1 MIQIIPLNESRSL
14 VPVPDL
20 KLSSLEEEMRRKL
33 HYHHLAR
40 EFSRDTINKLIK
52 INSNGILAVFKV
64 ITDEENSYSEDDDTA
79 KPKVEILNLGPWK
92 GEYKP
97 RGAII
102 SNSGI
107 LNTSYVDIDEIHAL
121 ERDGEFTSRIVDLE
135 PDQSLYWHKK
145 FNLFYSCTCASSS
158 KPLKRNS
165 ITEVSSTLSIAFEN
179 LNPEYIP
186 EQCST
191 AFSIKIDVSFW

>member
-1 MIQIIPLNESRSL
+1 MIQIVPLNESRSL
-14 VPVPDL
+14 VPVPEL
-20 KLSSLEEEMRRKL
+20 KLSSLEEEMRRYL

-79 KPKVEILNLGPWK
+79 KPKVDILNLGPWK
-92 GEYKP
+92 GEYDP

-107 LNTSYVDIDEIHAL
+107 LNTSYVDIDEIREL
-121 ERDGEFTSRIVDLE
+121 ERDGEFTSKVVDLE
-135 PDQSLYWHKK
+135 PYQSLYWHKE
-145 FNLFYSCTCASSS
+145 FNLFYSCTCTSSS
-158 KPLKRNS
+158 KHLKRNS
-165 ITEVSSTLSIAFEN
+165 PTKVSSNLSIAFEN

-186 EQCST
+186 EHCST